1 MSVVLARI
9 DDRLIHGQVC
19 TFWVTNRGAN
29 RIIIQDTGTAND
41 PLMSKICKQL
51 APRGTVVEVYTD
63 EEAIPV
69 LKAAFEDGDKAVW
82 LCKFPQQV
90 KMAVEGGV
98 PLKELIVGGMG
109 KRGTRWPLF
118 KNVSADQAER
128 DCFKEL
134 NDMGVKCLGQVL
146 PTQKAIDLMSV
157 I

>member
-1 MSVVLARI
+1 MCQYKVQEFGKLSVVLARI

-98 PLKELIVGGMG
+98 PLLLQWDPRWGYGYLILIL
-109 KRGTRWPLF
+109 R
-118 KNVSADQAER
+118 
-128 DCFKEL
+128 
-134 NDMGVKCLGQVL
+134 
-146 PTQKAIDLMSV
+146 I
-157 I
+157 